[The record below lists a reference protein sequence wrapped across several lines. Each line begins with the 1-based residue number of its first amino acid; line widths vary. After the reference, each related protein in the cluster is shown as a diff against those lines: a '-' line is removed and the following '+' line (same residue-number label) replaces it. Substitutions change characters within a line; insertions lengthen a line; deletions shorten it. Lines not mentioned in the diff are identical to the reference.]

1 MIQKS
6 YNSIIELYVYFGS
19 YVVLKKIVLLFVF
32 IFSIFQQ
39 PVWSENLK
47 NNEYAATD
55 IYQNNVP
62 SILYI
67 QTQDSSGSG
76 VILKE
81 DGTFLTCFHVIANA
95 DYIIVKL
102 EDGSMYSVN
111 GFKYINP
118 LSDVAILTLDTT
130 RKFKPIKINP
140 NNKLK
145 IGEKVYAISNPQGLQ
160 FVFSDGMINQYTKD
174 YIQFSAPISPG
185 SSGGALL
192 NSNGNLLGI
201 ITSQYNL
208 SDAQNMNFAL
218 PNEYYISKINNKKIV
233 NEENINWVDFLSKNV
248 SNDEFSI
255 ITDYALNNNN
265 TVMWYKYLRTTFLPI
280 QNQIPIPIYPVLGY
294 VALFTGYYE
303 DAIIWYN
310 LAYENDYNKKI
321 DSFGLMLAYGY
332 NEGIT
337 SKDYNKWLDIVIK
350 NYGNELM
357 ILSES
362 YKNCMNEYKDMTHC
376 EEHFLII
383 LLEYIRE
390 NTNFNWK

>member
-1 MIQKS
+1 MI
-6 YNSIIELYVYFGS
+6 
-19 YVVLKKIVLLFVF
+19 KKIIFVLLF
-32 IFSIFQQ
+32 ILFSFGYNYVLASTQEMHNYSPSVIY
-39 PVWSENLK
+39 SK
-47 NNEYAATD
+47 N
-55 IYQNNVP
+55 V
-62 SILYI
+62 SSVVYI

-76 VILKE
+76 VILKD
-81 DGTFLTCFHVIANA
+81 DGTFVTCFHVIANA

-102 EDGSMYSVN
+102 EDGSMYYVN
-111 GFKYINP
+111 GFRYINP
-118 LSDVAILTLDTT
+118 LSDVAILTLDTK
-130 RKFKPIKINP
+130 RKFVPISIDSTND
-140 NNKLK
+140 LK
-145 IGEKVYAISNPQGLQ
+145 VGEKVYAISNPQGLQ

-174 YIQFSAPISPG
+174 YIQFSAPISSG

-192 NSNGNLLGI
+192 NSNGNLIGI
-201 ITSQYNL
+201 ITSQFNP
-208 SDAQNMNFAL
+208 SESQNINFAL

>member
-6 YNSIIELYVYFGS
+6 NNSIIELYVYFGS

-102 EDGSMYSVN
+102 EDGSMYRVN

-118 LSDVAILTLDTT
+118 LSDVAILTLDTK
-130 RKFKPIKINP
+130 RKFKPIKINI

-192 NSNGNLLGI
+192 NSSGNLLGI
-201 ITSQYNL
+201 ITSQFNL
-208 SDAQNMNFAL
+208 SEAQNMNFAL
-218 PNEYYISKINNKKIV
+218 PNDYYINKVNN
-233 NEENINWVDFLSKNV
+233 NNITNTQNLNWTDFLVLNA
-248 SNDEFSI
+248 DEKQFSVYS
-255 ITDYALNNNN
+255 DYALNQGNLLLF
-265 TVMWYKYLRTTFLPI
+265 YKYLKPFLSRYDIPDDLYPDVAAFALYSFFIEEKEESLNDAIKYFKISYEKKQKEEASLFALTLLTFLNNYVE
-280 QNQIPIPIYPVLGY
+280 QSVNYMRLLAEKYPVS
-294 VALFTGYYE
+294 
-303 DAIIWYN
+303 
-310 LAYENDYNKKI
+310 YNK
-321 DSFGLMLAYGY
+321 
-332 NEGIT
+332 
-337 SKDYNKWLDIVIK
+337 
-350 NYGNELM
+350 
-357 ILSES
+357 
-362 YKNCMNEYKDMTHC
+362 
-376 EEHFLII
+376 
-383 LLEYIRE
+383 LLELGDKSARCPKEDE
-390 NTNFNWK
+390 NCYNVVGFEFLNYVFELLQI